1 MGIAAT
7 QPARIWLL
15 VAVLGC
21 ALGIS
26 ISHPARGTAASTC
39 GNAGAPGPEITKGE
53 AREALRCLINEERA
67 GRRRLRLHRKLNSPA
82 ARHSR
87 TMREHQCLE
96 HHCPG
101 EPALGERLRKY
112 LRGARKTRYAEVIAV
127 NAAAASPRQ
136 IVRQWMT
143 SAPHRALI
151 LGRFKH
157 MGVGVATG
165 DGLAWYTVTLGWKKR

>member
-1 MGIAAT
+1 MAA
-7 QPARIWLL
+7 AL
-15 VAVLGC
+15 AC
-21 ALGIS
+21 ALGLAAAN
-26 ISHPARGTAASTC
+26 PTLREAAASC
-39 GNAGAPGPEITKGE
+39 GNAGAPSSQITQRD
-53 AREALRCLINEERA
+53 AREALRCLINKERA
-67 GRRRLRLHRKLNSPA
+67 GRRNLRLHRNLNRPA
-82 ARHSR
+82 TRHSR
-87 TMREHQCLE
+87 KMRQHQCLE
-96 HHCPG
+96 HVCPG
-101 EPALGERLRKY
+101 EPTLGRRLRKY

-127 NAAAASPRQ
+127 NAAAASPRE